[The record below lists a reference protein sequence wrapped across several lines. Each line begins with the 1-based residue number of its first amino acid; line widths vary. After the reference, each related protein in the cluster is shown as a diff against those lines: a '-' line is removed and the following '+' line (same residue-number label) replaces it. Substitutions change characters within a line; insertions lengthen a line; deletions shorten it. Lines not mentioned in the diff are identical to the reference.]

1 MWFAGKKEVKKETKL
16 RMAYKKDDNFGEWYS
31 EARLLSNFWVAGDGQ
46 AVVGFSRPYTAVN
59 YRHNVFTVGGIRIS
73 ELVVDARL
81 LNWDGHSGGISVLY

>member
-1 MWFAGKKEVKKETKL
+1 MCVVCREEGGEEGDQAQDGL
-16 RMAYKKDDNFGEWYS
+16 KKDDNFGEWYS

-59 YRHNVFTVGGIRIS
+59 YRHNVFTIGGIRIS

-81 LNWDGHSGGISVLY
+81 LN